1 MASENLLSS
10 ANGRP
15 PSSNHVKARS
25 WFSLQVLSKGT
36 AQSILCICECV
47 LVAESCPTL
56 WDPMDCSPPG
66 SSVHGI
72 LQARIPEWV
81 AIPFSRRS
89 SQPRDLSQV
98 SRIAGRFFTLW
109 ATNGHNLTLWAFLQ
123 LMVPSSL
130 SFSFLIWLHGT
141 TKPPK
146 KQSGLPSDYQLGEP
160 SFRRSVLGI
169 LWNMT
174 QLHSPPNPD
183 FSFSRLA
190 QKTVTCLASS
200 SFPYSFIGNSIQQ
213 YQFSDLESTELWA
226 GCGWRVK
233 LLLKVVM
240 M

>member
-15 PSSNHVKARS
+15 PSSNHAKARS
-25 WFSLQVLSKGT
+25 WFSLRVLSKGI

-47 LVAESCPTL
+47 LVAESWPTL

-72 LQARIPEWV
+72 LQARILEWV
-81 AIPFSRRS
+81 AIPFSRS
-89 SQPRDLSQV
+89 SQPRDLSRV

-130 SFSFLIWLHGT
+130 SFSFLISLHGT
-141 TKPPK
+141 TKPPT
-146 KQSGLPSDYQLGEP
+146 KQRVAYPQTTNLVSPVSGDLFWG
-160 SFRRSVLGI
+160 SFEIWHNCI
-169 LWNMT
+169 L
-174 QLHSPPNPD
+174 PPNPD

-200 SFPYSFIGNSIQQ
+200 WFPYSFIGNGIQQ
-213 YQFSDLESTELWA
+213 YQFSDLGSAELWS

-233 LLLKVVM
+233 WLLKVVM